1 MRMSA
6 RNTSYFLIMAV
17 LLVLVGWLQ
26 SPSVAMG
33 LVNMCLI
40 SAIMAL
46 GVNIQWG
53 YAGLFSVGTMGFV
66 ALGGVATVLTSMPPV
81 HDAWAAGGLRAI
93 FGILIGVAAIA
104 LGVLVYRRMQKG
116 WTRALV
122 LLVVVVGGFFL
133 FRAVLDPAVDAIEG
147 TNTAVAGYLGG
158 AGLPIFAS
166 WIVGGL
172 LAAGAAWVIGKV
184 SLGLRSDYLAIATL
198 GIAETILAVLKNED
212 WLSRGVR
219 NVNGLPRAPIP
230 YEVSLQSNP
239 DFIAWASW
247 FGLAPAEA
255 SSLFVKACFA
265 LTFIVVLGVI
275 MWLSERAW
283 RSPWGRMMRAIR
295 DNETAARAMGKDVTK
310 RHLQVFI
317 LGSAVCGIAGAMLTT
332 LDGLFTP
339 GSYQPLRFT
348 FLIWVM
354 VIVGGSGNNWG
365 AVLGGFLIWF
375 LWVEVEPI
383 GLWLMGWITA
393 PLPEDSF
400 LRAHLLDSAAHMRL
414 LTMGLI
420 LLLVL
425 RFAPRGLI
433 PEK

>member
-1 MRMSA
+1 MSA
-6 RNTSYFLIMAV
+6 KNTSYFLIMAV

-66 ALGGVATVLTSMPPV
+66 ALGGLATVLTSMPPV

-104 LGVLVYRRMQKG
+104 LSVVVYRRMPKG
-116 WTRALV
+116 WARAGV

-133 FRAVLDPAVDAIEG
+133 YRAVLDPAVNAIEG

-158 AGLPIFAS
+158 AGLPIFVS

-172 LAAGAAWVIGKV
+172 LAAGAAWVIGKI

-198 GIAETILAVLKNED
+198 GIAETIIAVLKNED

-247 FGLAPAEA
+247 FGLEPAEA

-317 LGSAVCGIAGAMLTT
+317 LGSAVCGLAGAMLTT

-393 PLPEDSF
+393 PLPADSF
-400 LRAHLLDSAAHMRL
+400 LRTHLLDSAAHMRL